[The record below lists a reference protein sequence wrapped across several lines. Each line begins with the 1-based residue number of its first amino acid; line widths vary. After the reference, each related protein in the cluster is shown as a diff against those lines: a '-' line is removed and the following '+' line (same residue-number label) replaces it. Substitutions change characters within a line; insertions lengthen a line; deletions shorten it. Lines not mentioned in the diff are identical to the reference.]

1 FFVVFGDVGFDFW
14 GWGLLGG
21 SETWILF
28 SYSSFRPGLGSKTW
42 ILFSYSSFRPGLGS
56 KTWILLSYSSFP
68 ATNSKYTRRHDYSKS
83 PIKR

>member
-1 FFVVFGDVGFDFW
+1 MFSVVFGDVGFDFW

-42 ILFSYSSFRPGLGS
+42 ILFSYSSFPAP
-56 KTWILLSYSSFP
+56 LSTP
-68 ATNSKYTRRHDYSKS
+68 AYACS
-83 PIKR
+83 